1 MKKIN
6 LNDIV
11 KVRLTPHGVDI
22 YYNRFDGL
30 NESLKRRGLKPIKNS
45 LPEVDKNGYTRFQ
58 LWDFI
63 NIYGEYIGLA
73 KENVITDLCLY
84 IDEKDLE
91 EVEPED

>member
-1 MKKIN
+1 MKRIN

-11 KVRLTPHGVDI
+11 KVKLTPHGANI
-22 YYNRFDGL
+22 YYNRLSRL
-30 NESLKRRGLKPIKNS
+30 NELLKEKCINPIVVR
-45 LPEVDKNGYTRFQ
+45 LPEVDRNGYTKFQ

-63 NIYGEYIGLA
+63 NIYGEYIGLT

-91 EVEPED
+91 DVKPED

>member
-11 KVRLTPHGVDI
+11 KVKLTPHGADI
-22 YYNRFDGL
+22 YYNRLSGL
-30 NESLKRRGLKPIKNS
+30 NVLLKREGIKPIENR
-45 LPEVDKNGYTRFQ
+45 LPEVDKNGYTKFQ

-63 NIYGEYIGLA
+63 NIYGKYIGLT

-84 IDEKDLE
+84 IDEKDFE